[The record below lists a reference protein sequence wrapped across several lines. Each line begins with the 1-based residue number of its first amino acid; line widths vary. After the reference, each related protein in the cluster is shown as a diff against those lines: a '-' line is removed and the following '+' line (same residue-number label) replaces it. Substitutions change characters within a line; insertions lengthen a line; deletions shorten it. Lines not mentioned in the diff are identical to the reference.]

1 MCGGKIN
8 IKSEKRNECK
18 KSERS
23 LFSIFLHP
31 SSFIAQSEKSKCRFF
46 RGLVVDFS
54 VYIGFISEI
63 VSQRKYSKGD
73 FVSNFK
79 KEREKEGKRKSGKD
93 EEMLKM

>member
-1 MCGGKIN
+1 V
-8 IKSEKRNECK
+8 
-18 KSERS
+18 
-23 LFSIFLHP
+23 
-31 SSFIAQSEKSKCRFF
+31 
-46 RGLVVDFS
+46 VVDFSVS